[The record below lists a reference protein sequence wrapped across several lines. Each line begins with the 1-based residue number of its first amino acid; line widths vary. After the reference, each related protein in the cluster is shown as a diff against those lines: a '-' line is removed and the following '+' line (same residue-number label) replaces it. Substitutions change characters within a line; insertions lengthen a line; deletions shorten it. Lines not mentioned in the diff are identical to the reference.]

1 MFPFTTRR
9 LAAFA
14 VAAAAGLTAAGCGS
28 NPSDSGSADTT
39 ASVGAGDPAITALI
53 PAEVRK
59 KGELTIATDG
69 GYPPMDFSKGGSK
82 ELIGL
87 EPDIQNQ
94 LGKLMG
100 LKFKRVIVGFDSIVP
115 GLQAHRYDASFAGFW
130 ITPERTKVVDM
141 VSYFRSGSQ
150 YIVRTDD
157 TKGPI
162 NSLADMCGRTA
173 ALQSGSYE
181 VTWTK
186 QASQVCQQQG
196 KPPVK
201 IQVYK
206 TQDQANLALTSGR
219 ADSTGTGAEVAA
231 YNVKLSGGKLKLAGD
246 IFHDTDGG
254 IALPKGS
261 PLTKAFQA
269 AFAKII
275 ADSSYKQIFTKWG
288 LVNSMINS
296 PEVKSA

>member
-1 MFPFTTRR
+1 MNSCTKRR
-9 LAAFA
+9 LAALFA
-14 VAAAAGLTAAGCGS
+14 VAGLATAGCGS
-28 NPSDSGSADTT
+28 QPDATTPSTSGAT
-39 ASVGAGDPAITALI
+39 AASAGDPAITALI
-53 PAEVRK
+53 PADIRK
-59 KGELTIATDG
+59 KGEITIATDG

-82 ELIGL
+82 ELVGL
-87 EPDIQNQ
+87 EPDIQDQ
-94 LGKLMG
+94 LSKLMG

-115 GLQAHRYDASFAGFW
+115 GLQAGRYDASFAGFW

-150 YIVRTDD
+150 YIVRADD

-162 NSLADMCGRTA
+162 NSLSDMCGRTA

-186 QASQVCQQQG
+186 QASKICQQQG
-196 KPPVK
+196 KAPVK

-206 TQDQANLALTSGR
+206 TQDEANLALASGR

-231 YNVKLSGGKLKLAGD
+231 YNVKLSAGKLKLAGD
-246 IFHDTDGG
+246 IFHETDGG
-254 IALPKGS
+254 IALPKNS
-261 PLTKAFQA
+261 ALTKAFQA

-275 ADSSYKQIFTKWG
+275 ADSSYKQIFNKWG
-288 LVNSMINS
+288 LTNSMIAS
-296 PEVKSA
+296 PEIKTA